1 MFPIILIVVGLC
13 ALLNGFF
20 VKLLQQGNASSSATL
35 MILGAAILVAG
46 YGLSKVPRR
55 LF

>member
-20 VKLLQQGNASSSATL
+20 VKLLQQGNAANCAML

-46 YGLSKVPRR
+46 FSLSKDSRR
-55 LF
+55 QY